1 MIRIDIFVVFYSLY
15 IKLYSRAK
23 KLLEEIFKIIFNLA
37 VDVEVINANVGPAS
51 LLRYFNSQANMCKRW
66 RVNILFYVL
75 TNNVHFL
82 FPCVC
87 QSMVHSYCNYSNSFK
102 CGKNI
107 DVCSTF
113 WSNFRIP
120 RNSFTCH
127 WIRIASIVLCLD
139 LQSLPTHV
147 SEADQS
153 CGVFWRLAHIL
164 RSSVIYGIYNK
175 TDT

>member
-51 LLRYFNSQANMCKRW
+51 LLRHFNSQANMCKRW

-82 FPCVC
+82 FLCVC

-107 DVCSTF
+107 NVCS
-113 WSNFRIP
+113 
-120 RNSFTCH
+120 NSFTCH

-139 LQSLPTHV
+139 LQSLPTRV

-153 CGVFWRLAHIL
+153 CGVFWSLAHIL
-164 RSSVIYGIYNK
+164 RSSVIYSVYNW